1 MKIIISEYQK
11 KVLLESKK
19 IESVQNLVD
28 MAVNDYTEVCSKR
41 KAFRNLELALCKGFK
56 NGTTKLVVLD
66 IKKIHDHYNVKLS
79 IHTDQEWFQREDFE
93 DFEIKL
99 QILVANI
106 IGTHKY
112 GFDIEDMELN
122 DGEGE
127 DMISEQ
133 NLIAENMT
141 EENLRK
147 FCYKVWDKQRKM
159 GETPHLDDII
169 YDISGIKKNTPQDFQ
184 TIRPIWYRYNGG
196 FNNLFEKLTEEV
208 LDKTFRLV
216 VPEINL
222 DTEVK
227 VTYIVEE
234 KGGGY
239 KYDIVVLSV
248 DIDGNGTISYEFLDP
263 DTLEQSLV
271 NGSLRDALFEA
282 QEAYET
288 GDFFGMLNY
297 HCYEYFYKLLEKY
310 GIPIDVE
317 VELENLD

>member
-122 DGEGE
+122 DG
-127 DMISEQ
+127 D
-133 NLIAENMT
+133 
-141 EENLRK
+141 
-147 FCYKVWDKQRKM
+147 
-159 GETPHLDDII
+159 
-169 YDISGIKKNTPQDFQ
+169 
-184 TIRPIWYRYNGG
+184 
-196 FNNLFEKLTEEV
+196 EEV
-208 LDKTFRLV
+208 IFESREMSLKLKRRFLELE
-216 VPEINL
+216 PE
-222 DTEVK
+222 
-227 VTYIVEE
+227 
-234 KGGGY
+234 
-239 KYDIVVLSV
+239 
-248 DIDGNGTISYEFLDP
+248 
-263 DTLEQSLV
+263 
-271 NGSLRDALFEA
+271 
-282 QEAYET
+282 
-288 GDFFGMLNY
+288 
-297 HCYEYFYKLLEKY
+297 LEKIGNTIEY
-310 GIPIDVE
+310 QTEIQDPCDFEDENDYADFCIGQGIHFYYCDDDYCDEDDDEQPSEEMINIRNE
-317 VELENLD
+317 VEDYIQEKYYNYLVAIYNDLVTDCK